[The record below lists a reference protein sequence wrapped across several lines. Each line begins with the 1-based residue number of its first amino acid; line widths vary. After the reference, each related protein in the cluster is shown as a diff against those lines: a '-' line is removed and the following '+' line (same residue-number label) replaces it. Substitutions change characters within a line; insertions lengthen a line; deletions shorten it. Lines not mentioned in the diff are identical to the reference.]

1 MRLQPVKTG
10 NLVGDLVM
18 LNKDMEYKK
27 YLDSVFEK
35 TDEYYYINL
44 ETKEVIPSY
53 ISANGIDGCCLY
65 YIFKNKKLRNIQGE
79 PIIEAKVDSVYN
91 SSSGVF
97 AYSTGSII
105 HLFNGI
111 IGKEIYRSPSSAII
125 LTSYKGYNLLEIST
139 DDSSVYEYA
148 LINPLGEKVFSTK
161 RTDDVR
167 FKLVEQEGLLKLYSD
182 YSLIL
187 LYVDKIILPEGKLRN
202 DSPIRSIESYYCTP
216 EIKNLLNCFQ
226 IPKDIQK
233 QIIFISRRLES
244 NIRIRYN
251 ASFLEI
257 FYEDICGKRA
267 LVAARNGKILYND
280 LADYIFI
287 KRVETIFNDETIMIP
302 SSLDKKND
310 LVYYD
315 KEGHELSRFINVEG
329 FVKVDKI
336 MTNLYKLGKLTE
348 LRQDYTH
355 TGSRGFLH
363 FKINYKFYRTES
375 YYSCGRLK
383 IMDETTSLLGYL
395 DEFGNILIEPQY
407 NSASDFYYG
416 TAEVMTSFTEYK
428 SVISTNGESLSYSDE
443 EQRKKFNNHY
453 RGFFEK
459 VYNLPVSQQ
468 LAYLFYQ
475 ETENFLGDSIY
486 YYYDIKTGELKKSK
500 YEPVRQYQNYLI
512 YIHYGIFSKAGYYA
526 LDKRTDK
533 KTFLGYLDS
542 QTYFGDDYFVVND
555 TTYYPLDEL
564 INLGHFSLLYRRLK
578 DGIKLLSQKEYLRS
592 QKLGQLKE
600 KLDEKSQKEMN
611 AELEKERSELLR
623 RKKEYMKLEEEKA
636 LLQNKI
642 KELEARQKK
651 LHIKHTLP
659 LPDDFFLLA
668 SDFKYINPR
677 YLKDLIDY
685 DLMMADFTDCMLR
698 NTNLSDT
705 NAVIDPQKVYEKDL
719 SNSNLSGVTLIN
731 YDFHGVRI
739 ENTIFTDDFA
749 EVYQGDVIKLKRTLK
764 K

>member
-10 NLVGDLVM
+10 NLGGDLAM

-44 ETKEVIPSY
+44 ETKEVTPSY
-53 ISANGIDGCCLY
+53 MSTNGIDGCSLN
-65 YIFKNKKLRNIQGE
+65 YIFKDNILRNIQGD
-79 PIIEAKVDSVYN
+79 PIIETEVDSVYN
-91 SSSGVF
+91 SSSGIF
-97 AYSTGSII
+97 ACGTGSII

-111 IGKEIYRSPSSAII
+111 IGKEIYKSPNSAII

-139 DDSSVYEYA
+139 SDSSVYEYA

-161 RTDDVR
+161 RKDDVR
-167 FKLVEQEGLLKLYSD
+167 FKLFEQEDHLMLRGD

-187 LYVDKIILPEGKLRN
+187 LYADKIILPEGKLRN
-202 DSPIRSIESYYCTP
+202 DSPIRSIKSHYCTS
-216 EIKNLLNCFQ
+216 EIVNLLNCFQ
-226 IPKDIQK
+226 IPKDVQE
-233 QIIFISRRLES
+233 QIIFKYLGLKP

-257 FYEDICGKRA
+257 FYEDICGKRVI
-267 LVAARNGKILYND
+267 VATRNGKILYND

-336 MTNLYKLGKLTE
+336 IANLYKLGKLTE

-363 FKINYKFYRTES
+363 FKINDKFYRTES

-383 IMDETTSLLGYL
+383 IMDETTSLFGYL
-395 DEFGNILIEPQY
+395 DGFGNILIEPQY

-416 TAEVMTSFTEYK
+416 TAEVMTSFTKYK
-428 SVISTNGESLSYSDE
+428 SVISTNGESLSYLDE

-459 VYNLPVSQQ
+459 IYNLPVSQQ

-475 ETENFLGDSIY
+475 ETENFLGGSVY
-486 YYYDIKTGELKKSK
+486 YYYDIKTCELKKSK

-512 YIHYGIFSKAGYYA
+512 CIHYGLFPKSGYYA

-533 KTFLGYLDS
+533 KTFLGYLGS
-542 QTYFGDDYFVVND
+542 YTYFDDDYFVVND

-564 INLGHFSLLYRRLK
+564 INLGHFSLLYRKLK

-600 KLDEKSQKEMN
+600 KLDEKSPKEMN
-611 AELEKERSELLR
+611 AVLEKERVELLR
-623 RKKEYMKLEEEKA
+623 IKKEYMKLEEEKA

-642 KELEARQKK
+642 KELEARQRK
-651 LHIKHTLP
+651 LHIKHILP
-659 LPDDFFLLA
+659 LPADFFLLT
-668 SDFKYINPR
+668 SDFKYINPH
-677 YLKDLIDY
+677 YLKDLRDY

-698 NTNLSDT
+698 NINLSGT
-705 NAVIDPQKVYEKDL
+705 NAIIDPQKVYEKDL
-719 SNSNLSGVTLIN
+719 SNSNLSEVTLIN
-731 YDFHGVRI
+731 YDFQGVRI

-749 EVYQGDVIKLKRTLK
+749 KVYQEDAIKLKRTLK